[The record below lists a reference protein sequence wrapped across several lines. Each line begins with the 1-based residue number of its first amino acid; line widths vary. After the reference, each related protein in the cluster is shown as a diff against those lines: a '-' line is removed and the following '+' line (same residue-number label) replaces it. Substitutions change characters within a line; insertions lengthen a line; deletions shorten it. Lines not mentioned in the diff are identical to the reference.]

1 MTSLHGEFEC
11 DLPLE
16 EAVAACSQAFQRLGW
31 ESARRGRDRVVSWPN
46 GTFGEEPAVEVDF
59 NQSED
64 STEVQIIG
72 VDPSN
77 NALDDRALI
86 AILDRAR
93 DAIGDAM
100 STSSSSAPATAAVN
114 GHQAARPDRFS
125 YSTEIELPAEGAAST
140 PTETLRTNPLAIVSM
155 VLGVTWLLGVGS
167 LLAILLGGI
176 SLRQIEYSGGLE
188 AGRGLAMA
196 AIVLGTIGAIAT
208 IGAAIVKFGS

>member
-16 EAVAACSQAFQRLGW
+16 EAVAACSQAFQHLGW
-31 ESARRGRDRVVSWPN
+31 KSTRHGRDRVVSWPN
-46 GTFGEEPAVEVDF
+46 GSFGEETAVEVDF

-64 STEVQIIG
+64 STEVQIVG

-77 NALDDRALI
+77 ESLDDRALI

-114 GHQAARPDRFS
+114 GHQGASPDRFS
-125 YSTEIELPAEGAAST
+125 YSIEIEPSAEVAAST
-140 PTETLRTNPLAIVSM
+140 PIEPLRTNPLAKVSM

-188 AGRGLAMA
+188 AGRDLAMA

-208 IGAAIVKFGS
+208 IAAAIVKFGS